1 MKFIKKIAKI
11 KTRIEMQLK
20 KRTNP
25 KTIPESNVKVELKLF
40 MSLSSLLIPRDLD
53 HINIKTSP
61 IESF

>member
-20 KRTNP
+20 KRANP

-61 IESF
+61 IQSF